1 MRPWRLLALALLAG
15 ATACPLAADQSQAP
29 SGEGHHGLAPLRFLP
44 GDVLQGLLEAQDRR
58 AWTRADIVKSEQ
70 TLGEKRAP
78 SVTKGTMVASGG
90 RARLEISSPSPGL
103 IVADGKFLWVE
114 LPQVGQVY
122 RYRQSDLAASGN
134 FFLDLASSIRH
145 YAKDS
150 VKRRFRPGPGYDEK
164 RVSAFE
170 LVPTK
175 TSAAGFER
183 LRVWVDVRRWIVL
196 QVQLDYGGSRSDI
209 SFTKVSV
216 ISVRGL
222 RLDPAQKLPKD
233 SFKYRR
239 PKGYELFKIDL

>member
-1 MRPWRLLALALLAG
+1 MRGRFLALALLAG
-15 ATACPLAADQSQAP
+15 ALPCAVAASQAAP
-29 SGEGHHGLAPLRFLP
+29 TAGKQGLAPLRFLP

-70 TLGEKRAP
+70 TLGEKGAP
-78 SVTKGTMVASGG
+78 SVTQGTMIASGG
-90 RARLEISSPSPGL
+90 KARLEIKSPSAGL

-114 LPQVGQVY
+114 LPQVAQVY
-122 RYRQSDLAASGN
+122 RYKQSDLAASGN

-170 LVPTK
+170 LVPNRS
-175 TSAAGFER
+175 SAAGFQR
-183 LRVWVDVRRWIVL
+183 LRVWVDARRWIVL

-209 SFTKVSV
+209 SFTNVSV
-216 ISVRGL
+216 ISARGL
-222 RLDPAQKLPKD
+222 RLDPSQKLPKD
-233 SFKYRR
+233 CFIYHR